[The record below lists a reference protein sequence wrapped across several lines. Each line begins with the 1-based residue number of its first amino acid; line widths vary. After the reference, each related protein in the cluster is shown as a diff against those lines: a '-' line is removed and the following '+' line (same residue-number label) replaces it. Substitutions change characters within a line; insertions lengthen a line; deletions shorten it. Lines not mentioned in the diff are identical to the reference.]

1 MRSKRK
7 TGRSKRPGPPAQEKR
22 AANQAGNRAGDLAAN
37 QAGNRAANQAAK
49 PAGPGPKLTAADW
62 LSFFIIAGLAV
73 GVRIAYT
80 LASRQSPFFDHLDL
94 DSRFYDLWAREIA
107 AGDWIGTK
115 VFFMGPLYPYFL
127 AVLYKI
133 AGPGLLSVKI
143 VQGVLGGMTAG
154 LTFLLGRE
162 IFGKVAGLI
171 AGFMAALY
179 VPFIFY
185 DSSLLFPVLATFL
198 NTAMLYFLY
207 RGVLRGG
214 EGNYLFAGL
223 LAGLSATGNA
233 SVLAFGPLA
242 VLFILLHGKASARR
256 RLRKAALFVIGVAVI
271 VTPITVRNAVLG
283 KDFVPLT
290 SNAGLNL
297 FIGNNERSTGAYVKP
312 LELDVYEDPEGE
324 VIAEAALGRELKPSE
339 VSAYWRGRA
348 LEYMRANPGAFTSN
362 LLRKAFYFWSVYEVP
377 QIEHLPFEKRY
388 SWLLRIPSPSFGM
401 ICPLG
406 ILGVVLALR
415 KRKEAWLLLLFML
428 AYSSTIVVFF
438 VVARYRLPMIPAL
451 MVFASYTVWWWIR
464 ALSGRRY
471 RDLLVSLG
479 VLVSLYVLVHVNFYR
494 IDPRSGFAQSH
505 YRLGTIQEKKGRFD
519 RALASYLKAVELD
532 PKMASAHVNLG
543 ILRSRMQRFEGA
555 EASLKRAVALDPDY
569 AKAYYNLGLV
579 YAEQAKND
587 SALASLD
594 RALELKQDY
603 HLASLARAGVYYEMA
618 FFDIAEPILLSLRD
632 IASVSAQSRQQAEA
646 LLRIIP
652 ERRTWTGG
660 RRTQA
665 MKLSDS
671 HLLRGDNLL
680 ALGLTD
686 RALAA
691 YLEAA
696 GADPGAA
703 VAMHQAGTIYL
714 NRGDTATALRLF
726 TDAARAA
733 PALEGVHFAL
743 GVMAFRGG
751 DMRRACREF
760 EEELRIDPSSS
771 ASHINLA
778 MCYEE
783 HLNDP
788 GRAAYH
794 MERYIE
800 LTGGTPEL
808 REHLKKL
815 RETVNESE

>member
-1 MRSKRK
+1 MRAKRK
-7 TGRSKRPGPPAQEKR
+7 SGRNKKSGAPAPEERRGGK
-22 AANQAGNRAGDLAAN
+22 AAR
-37 QAGNRAANQAAK
+37 
-49 PAGPGPKLTAADW
+49 PAGPGQKSAGPKFAAADW
-62 LSFFIIAGLAV
+62 LSLFAIIGLAA
-73 GVRIAYT
+73 GVRIAYA
-80 LASRQSPFFDHLDL
+80 LASRQSPFFSHLDL
-94 DSRFYDLWAREIA
+94 DSLFYDKWAKEIA

-127 AVLYKI
+127 AVVYKL
-133 AGPGLLSVKI
+133 AGPGLLTVKI
-143 VQGVLGGMTAG
+143 IQGALGAATAG
-154 LTFLLGRE
+154 LTFLLARE

-171 AGFMAALY
+171 AGFIAAMY

-185 DSSLLFPVLATFL
+185 DSSILFPVLATLL

-214 EGNYLFAGL
+214 EANYLVAGL
-223 LAGLSATGNA
+223 LAGLSAAGNA

-242 VLFILLHGKASARR
+242 VGFILLHGKAPLRR
-256 RLRKAALFVIGVAVI
+256 RVRKAAVFVVGVALV
-271 VTPITVRNAVLG
+271 VTPITIRNAVLG

-297 FIGNNERSTGAYVKP
+297 YIGNSERSTGAYVKP
-312 LELDVYEDPEGE
+312 LELDVYKDPEGE
-324 VIAEAALGRELKPSE
+324 AIAEAAMGRNLKPSE
-339 VSAYWRGRA
+339 VSAYWRDRA
-348 LEYMRANPGAFTSN
+348 LDYIGANPGAFASN

-406 ILGVVLALR
+406 ILGMILALR

-428 AYSSTIVVFF
+428 AYSSTIVAFF
-438 VVARYRLPMIPAL
+438 VVARYRLPMVPAL
-451 MVFASYTVWWWIR
+451 MVFASYTVWWWIQ
-464 ALSGRRY
+464 ATAGRRY
-471 RDLLVSLG
+471 RDLVVSLG
-479 VLVSLYVLVHVNFYR
+479 VLAALYLLVHINFYR
-494 IDPRSGFAQSH
+494 IEPLSGFAQSH
-505 YRLGTIQEKKGRFD
+505 YRLGTIQEKKGHFD
-519 RALASYLKAVELD
+519 QAQASYLKAVELD
-532 PKMASAHVNLG
+532 PGMASAHVNLG
-543 ILRSRMQRFEGA
+543 ILRSRMQRFEEA
-555 EASLKRAVALDPDY
+555 EASLKRALALDPEY

-579 YAEQAKND
+579 YAEQARND
-587 SALASLD
+587 SALEALD
-594 RALELKQDY
+594 QALELKPDY
-603 HLASLARAGVYYEMA
+603 HLADLARAGVYYEMA
-618 FFDIAEPILLSLRD
+618 EFDIAESIFLALRK
-632 IASVSAQSRQQAEA
+632 IPSISERSRQQADA
-646 LLRIIP
+646 LLEIIP
-652 ERRTWTGG
+652 ERRTWTRG
-660 RRTQA
+660 RRTPA
-665 MKLSDS
+665 ENLSDS

-691 YLEAA
+691 YLEAVT
-696 GADPGAA
+696 ADPGAA
-703 VAMHQAGTIYL
+703 VAMHQAGTMYF
-714 NRGDTATALRLF
+714 NRGDAARAERLLSG
-726 TDAARAA
+726 AARAA
-733 PALEGVHFAL
+733 PRMEGVHFAL

-751 DMRRACREF
+751 DIGRACIEF
-760 EEELRIDPSSS
+760 EEEIGIDPESS

-783 HLNDP
+783 HLKDP

-815 RETVNESE
+815 KETLNEAE